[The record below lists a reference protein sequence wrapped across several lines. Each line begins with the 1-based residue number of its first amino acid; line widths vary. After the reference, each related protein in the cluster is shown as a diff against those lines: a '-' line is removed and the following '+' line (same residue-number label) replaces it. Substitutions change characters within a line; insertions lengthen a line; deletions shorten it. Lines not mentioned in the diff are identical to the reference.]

1 MEQEIIE
8 IKFDKSKT
16 QAIKPMAIGEESY
29 KISKPGE
36 EQKSK

>member
-16 QAIKPMAIGEESY
+16 QVIKPIAIEEESP
-29 KISKPGE
+29 KISKSPGKE
-36 EQKSK
+36 YKL